1 MIKEYFETQSRLYK
15 LYGMRNSQK
24 SMVAADMMGFEI
36 EELESQRDVLFIKL
50 EKITDGLLSKYNEL
64 EQVMYRSDE
73 PQRTSIRMQLKEL
86 YREMESKVRAKS

>member
-1 MIKEYFETQSRLYK
+1 
-15 LYGMRNSQK
+15 MRNSQK

-50 EKITDGLLSKYNEL
+50 EKITDDLLSKYNEL

-73 PQRTSIRMQLKEL
+73 PQRTSIRMQLEEL
-86 YREMESKVRAKS
+86 YREMETIAHAKS